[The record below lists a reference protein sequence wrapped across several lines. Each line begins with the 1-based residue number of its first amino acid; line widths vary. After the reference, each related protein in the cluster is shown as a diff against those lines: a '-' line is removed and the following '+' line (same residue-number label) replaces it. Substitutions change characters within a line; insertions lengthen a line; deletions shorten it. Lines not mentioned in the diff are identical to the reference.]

1 MMTGQVHGAGVGLRR
16 SMLDEVLA
24 QQPKS
29 IDFFE
34 IAPENWMTLGGRFQQ
49 QFEQLIAEYPFACHG
64 LSLSI
69 GSPDPLDIDFVKQ
82 IKAFLDRYQIDIY
95 SEHLSFCSGNGHLYD
110 LMPIPFTDESVNYVA
125 ERIRQVEQ
133 IIERPLIIENVS
145 YYTAPGQVLAEIDFI
160 NAVLGEANCQLLLDV
175 NNIYV
180 NAVNH
185 GYDAVAF
192 MQALPTERIA
202 YLHMAGHYHEADDL
216 IVDTHGAPVID
227 PVWQLL
233 EATYAHHG
241 IFPTLLE
248 RDFNIPPLVE
258 LIDEV
263 MQIKKCQRI
272 GEVA

>member
-1 MMTGQVHGAGVGLRR
+1 MMTGQVHGSGVGLRR